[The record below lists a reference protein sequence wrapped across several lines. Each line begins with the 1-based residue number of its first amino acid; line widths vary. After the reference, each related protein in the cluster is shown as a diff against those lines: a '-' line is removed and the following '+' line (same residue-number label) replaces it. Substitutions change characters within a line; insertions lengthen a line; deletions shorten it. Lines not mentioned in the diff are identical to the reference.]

1 MSKYRINVGRIK
13 AEMAK
18 KGMSQEAAAE
28 KIGITQGRF
37 RIILSQGKCAAFTLG
52 KIARVLGLQA
62 WELVE
67 K

>member
-1 MSKYRINVGRIK
+1 MTKYRINVGRIK

-18 KGMSQEAAAE
+18 KGMSIESAAE
-28 KIGITQGRF
+28 EIGITQNRF
-37 RIILSQGKCAAFTLG
+37 STILSEGKCAAFTLG
-52 KIARVLGLQA
+52 KIARVLGVQA

>member
-28 KIGITQGRF
+28 HIGITHVRF
-37 RIILSQGKCAAFTLG
+37 MNIIFLGKCDELTLG
-52 KIARVLGLQA
+52 KIARVIGLHA